1 MGCWGWQVEYHKSA
15 QPWACT
21 WGPSAEGRDSSP
33 HQSQSL
39 TVQSSGPTVKEQL
52 LLQVE
57 AEACLEKKVSCCA
70 PFHCANFCS
79 CGKAT
84 SCHQAADFHSVWKV
98 GNDTSN
104 PQRMGKM
111 KLHLNSCCEG
121 QQWLYTTGSPQGGT
135 SCAWMLPAFSSGEGN
150 SQCPPISTHRWTP
163 ASHGCSESGVTLP
176 AGCTNNSV
184 LWSQSRGTEGQH
196 SPVCL
201 CPRLCSK
208 ALPRFNDIVPGA
220 KLLKVS
226 GPQHQKKP
234 GEDSCLESTS
244 LPEDLYSCLNV
255 HETYENWEQLLKKR
269 EMSVNNKVISSM

>member
-70 PFHCANFCS
+70 PFHCANFWS

-176 AGCTNNSV
+176 AGCTNNCQQLCALKPVQRDRGPAQPCV
-184 LWSQSRGTEGQH
+184 LVSQAVLQGLATLQWHCPRSKAAEGQRPTT
-196 SPVCL
+196 SKKAWR
-201 CPRLCSK
+201 RL
-208 ALPRFNDIVPGA
+208 LPGVHISAWGPLFMFECAWNLW
-220 KLLKVS
+220 KL
-226 GPQHQKKP
+226 GTIT
-234 GEDSCLESTS
+234 E
-244 LPEDLYSCLNV
+244 
-255 HETYENWEQLLKKR
+255 KKR
-269 EMSVNNKVISSM
+269 DVSE